1 MHSKRVN
8 IVIAKTFTY
17 ILALILAFLAVFPLY
32 WLISTSLRTG
42 RDVYSSNLLPASVS
56 FDSYIFVL
64 THSPFLI
71 WFKNSVIIS
80 LCAMCV
86 SVMISSL
93 AAYSMSRYVTWWKKY
108 LSKGILMAYMFP
120 SVLLILPI
128 FTLYVKVGLLDSRV
142 GLMIS
147 YSLSNLPFAMW
158 LLTAYFETIPKE
170 LDEAAKIDGA
180 SNNYTFWRVI
190 FPVAAPGL
198 ATSAIFI
205 FINAWNEFEMAVNLI
220 STDAKRT
227 LPIGLYTQMGGK
239 AGELVLWNDR
249 MAMSALV
256 IVPMLIVFAV
266 LGKYITKGLTAGAL
280 KG

>member
-142 GLMIS
+142 GLVIS

>member
-1 MHSKRVN
+1 MHSKNTARLFVTKF
-8 IVIAKTFTY
+8 ITY
-17 ILALILAFLAVFPLY
+17 AVAVILAFVAFFPLY
-32 WLISTSLRTG
+32 WIISTSLRTG
-42 RDVYSSNLLPASVS
+42 LDVFSSNIFPAEIC

-64 THSPFLI
+64 THSPFLT
-71 WFKNSVIIS
+71 WFKNSVIVS
-80 LCAMCV
+80 LCAMCI

-128 FTLYVKVGLLDSRV
+128 FTLYVKVGLLDSRF
-142 GLMIS
+142 GLVLS

-205 FINAWNEFEMAVNLI
+205 RV
-220 STDAKRT
+220 
-227 LPIGLYTQMGGK
+227 GGETRSHRN
-239 AGELVLWNDR
+239 GGFNTPVL
-249 MAMSALV
+249 A
-256 IVPMLIVFAV
+256 P
-266 LGKYITKGLTAGAL
+266 GKPEA
-280 KG
+280 